1 MAESSR
7 SFRTLAVCVVVVC
20 CLGGA
25 WFLLSGS
32 DGSVPDTVQRLM
44 SRLMGEEENPGDAA
58 PAVSSGTSA
67 TSGTSA
73 DVSGSS
79 AAGEAPGQVS
89 GTVSTQPRPAAPDPH
104 EALVSRVE
112 QAMTSPGPAL
122 EGGASSAGPVLDT
135 PPSPESARRS
145 DSVVTPRFVRDMG
158 RYLASNYAPSR
169 REGQKGHSSVTLMQM
184 NFRYSNSAVLR
195 SLERDPLRSRAS
207 ILDYVFTPGMLN
219 ALYRMYETPLMNE
232 MEQAARSRRRPLSDE
247 QIADMFAV
255 YADRLRRLAVSLDAA
270 AGVDLPAL
278 AAAVHRAAEREAA
291 ANDAFARAYTA
302 LVSARESGRQDEVA
316 IQSRRMEESSRTAGM
331 YAGRQE
337 RARNDMVYAL
347 RRKAEGNPLSSA
359 ELLFLGEWLS
369 RRNSSPETM
378 RAAADVCRAMAS
390 RMDERAAAENAA
402 AQESGSE
409 AQEKASAEAAAA
421 PKDAA
426 PNSAATAGT
435 AAPAEAGPGAPA
447 PAAPAAPGAAEP
459 EKPGSAAESSAAESH
474 EAAPAAG
481 QKADSAASSAAT
493 GEPTA
498 TPAGQT
504 AAPAPEAA
512 KSRPAQETAKAAP
525 SRGLLE
531 VSGPLNR
538 NTPPRPA
545 AVPANGTE
553 ATSKAAAEQPANAEA
568 PADAAKAKTETPAAV
583 PAKAETPAATETTAP
598 AAAPAAPATAP
609 ANADTNAPAKS
620 QAPAGTAA
628 EAAASETPAGT
639 AVDATAPATPAAPA
653 AEAAAPET
661 PAAPEAPATPEAP
674 ASAAPASPAPETP
687 ATDPAAPAPG
697 A

>member
-44 SRLMGEEENPGDAA
+44 SRLMGEEENPDDAA

-73 DVSGSS
+73 DASGGS

-135 PPSPESARRS
+135 PPSPESAQRS

-409 AQEKASAEAAAA
+409 AQEKASAEAEAA

-426 PNSAATAGT
+426 PNSAAPKSAATAGT
-435 AAPAEAGPGAPA
+435 AAPAEAGQVAP
-447 PAAPAAPGAAEP
+447 APAAPGAAEP

-481 QKADSAASSAAT
+481 QTADSAASSAAT

-553 ATSKAAAEQPANAEA
+553 ATSKAAATAAEQPANAEA

-583 PAKAETPAATETTAP
+583 PAKAEAPAATETTAP
-598 AAAPAAPATAP
+598 A
-609 ANADTNAPAKS
+609 
-620 QAPAGTAA
+620 
-628 EAAASETPAGT
+628 
-639 AVDATAPATPAAPA
+639 
-653 AEAAAPET
+653 
-661 PAAPEAPATPEAP
+661 AAPEAPATPEAP

-687 ATDPAAPAPG
+687 ATAPASPAPG